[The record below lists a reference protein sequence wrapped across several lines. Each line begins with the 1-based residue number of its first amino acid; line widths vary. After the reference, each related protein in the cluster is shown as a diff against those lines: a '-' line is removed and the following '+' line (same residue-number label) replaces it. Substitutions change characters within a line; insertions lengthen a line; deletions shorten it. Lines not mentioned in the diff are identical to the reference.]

1 MIELERR
8 MAAAKAAS
16 KSASEAAN
24 GDSVK
29 TEMAVVDKGG
39 GVVEM
44 VPHDEDGQV
53 RREQRL
59 PFFYLNSRKSTGKL

>member
-1 MIELERR
+1 

-24 GDSVK
+24 GDISNGVK

-44 VPHDEDGQV
+44 VPHDEDIQV
-53 RREQRL
+53 RREQSL
-59 PFFYLNSRKSTGKL
+59 HF

>member
-16 KSASEAAN
+16 KSASEATN

-44 VPHDEDGQV
+44 VPHDEEGQV
-53 RREQRL
+53 RREQNL
-59 PFFYLNSRKSTGKL
+59 PF

>member
-16 KSASEAAN
+16 KSTSEAAN

-44 VPHDEDGQV
+44 VPHDEDIQV
-53 RREQRL
+53 RREQNL
-59 PFFYLNSRKSTGKL
+59 PFKCMESRLILNF

>member
-1 MIELERR
+1 

-24 GDSVK
+24 GDSNNGDSNNGDRNNGGDR

-44 VPHDEDGQV
+44 VPHDEDIQV
-53 RREQRL
+53 RIEQNL
-59 PFFYLNSRKSTGKL
+59 PF

>member
-1 MIELERR
+1 

-53 RREQRL
+53 RISRVCL
-59 PFFYLNSRKSTGKL
+59 SFNSIAWRVDL

>member
-1 MIELERR
+1 

-24 GDSVK
+24 GDSNNGGER

-44 VPHDEDGQV
+44 VPHDEDIQV
-53 RREQRL
+53 RIEQNL
-59 PFFYLNSRKSTGKL
+59 PF